1 MITAGRI
8 KRAKLID
15 SNPFPEAV
23 AAPTTLHAAVLARE
37 PDPDRV
43 EVLRL
48 LAQGKDR
55 IEVIERV
62 AYRHSPQGLGRPKL
76 AERFD

>member
-1 MITAGRI
+1 
-8 KRAKLID
+8 
-15 SNPFPEAV
+15 
-23 AAPTTLHAAVLARE
+23 VLARE